1 LWSGGDI
8 EQGRQ
13 DLEKL
18 QTQYPAQK
26 PVIAEVLAA
35 LTRDYPAGRERER
48 KRTQHD

>member
-26 PVIAEVLAA
+26 PAMAGVMAE
-35 LTRDYPAGRERER
+35 LTRDYPDGNEG
-48 KRTQHD
+48 